1 MKRPLLL
8 PLVPLYAAGLA
19 LRELRLEHGWEKVRD
34 SLVPG
39 DQRGEFFDRRFRERR
54 RW

>member
-19 LRELRLEHGWEKVRD
+19 LRELRLTRGWE
-34 SLVPG
+34 PI
-39 DQRGEFFDRRFRERR
+39 RRLR
-54 RW
+54 